1 MMERE
6 HVEKLLAVQDAAM
19 KDDYY
24 LSLLAEY
31 RVLDKRFLGALEEM
45 APVHRDIVMDYMGC
59 VHAIHQRMLEL
70 SCALGEKS

>member
-1 MMERE
+1 MKKEV
-6 HVEKLLAVQDAAM
+6 VEKIFAVQDAAI
-19 KDDYY
+19 KDEYY
-24 LSLLAEY
+24 LSLLSEY
-31 RVLDKRFLGALEEM
+31 RALDKQFLGTLEEM